1 MEGAIKLSNGYDS
14 GKTAASRFSNVPG
27 QASLSSWTRRAA
39 GQLVKLALL
48 LAFVCFVTFLLV
60 HLSPIDP
67 VQAYIGADLL
77 RIGPEQRAEIS
88 AYWGLD
94 QPFAVQFFRWAGSL
108 LQGDLGTSMIY
119 REPVASLIVERF
131 ASSAALMAAA
141 WLLSGIIGFAAGA
154 LAAIRRDTPI
164 DRLIQSLCYTIASTP
179 AFWLALL
186 AMTVFAV
193 WLGWF
198 PVGLGVPAGKLADD
212 VTLLDRLYHMA
223 LPALTLSVAGIAPI
237 ALHTRAKL
245 IEVYDS
251 DFVMFARARGERG
264 LRLFLRHG
272 LRGAALPALMLQFAS
287 FGELFGGAVLA
298 EQVFSYPGLGQAT
311 VEAGVRGDVPLLMG
325 LVICSTVFVFVGNL
339 IANAIH
345 WAIDPRRRHAPEV
358 KA

>member
-1 MEGAIKLSNGYDS
+1 MIGFAAK
-14 GKTAASRFSNVPG
+14 KTLR
-27 QASLSSWTRRAA
+27 
-39 GQLVKLALL
+39 LALL
-48 LAFVCFVTFLLV
+48 LASVTFLTFLLV

-77 RIGPEQRAEIS
+77 RVGPEQRAEIA

-94 QPFAVQFFRWAGSL
+94 QPFAERFLRWAGSL
-108 LQGDLGTSMIY
+108 LQGDMGTSMIY
-119 REPVASLIVERF
+119 REPVASIIAGRF

-141 WLLSGIIGFAAGA
+141 WLLSGAIGFAAGA
-154 LAAIRRDTPI
+154 FAAIQR
-164 DRLIQSLCYTIASTP
+164 DRLIDRMIQTVCYTIASTP
-179 AFWLALL
+179 AFWIALL

-198 PVGLGVPAGKLADD
+198 PVGLGVPAGLLAGD
-212 VTLLDRLYHMA
+212 VTLLDRLHHMA

-251 DFVMFARARGERG
+251 DYVLFARARGERG
-264 LRLFLRHG
+264 IRLFLRHG
-272 LRGAALPALMLQFAS
+272 LRNAAMPALVLQFAS

-298 EQVFSYPGLGQAT
+298 EQVFAYPGLGQAT
-311 VEAGVRGDVPLLMG
+311 VEAGLRGDVPLLMG
-325 LVICSTVFVFVGNL
+325 LVICSTLFVFAGNL
-339 IANAIH
+339 IADIIH
-345 WAIDPRRRHAPEV
+345 RGIDPRLRFVQEV

>member
-1 MEGAIKLSNGYDS
+1 MSNGYDT
-14 GKTAASRFSNVPG
+14 GMFAANG
-27 QASLSSWTRRAA
+27 QSTGPEQNRRNSWTRHVA
-39 GQLVKLALL
+39 GRLLRLILL
-48 LAFVCFVTFLLV
+48 LACVCFITFLLV

-77 RIGPEQRAEIS
+77 RIGPEQRAEIA

-94 QPFAVQFFRWAGSL
+94 RPFAEQFLRWAGSL

-119 REPVASLIVERF
+119 RERVATVIAERF
-131 ASSAALMAAA
+131 AGSAALMATA
-141 WLLSGIIGFAAGA
+141 WLFSGIIGFAAGA
-154 LAAIRRDTPI
+154 VAATRRDSLV

-186 AMTVFAV
+186 GMTVFAV

-198 PVGLGVPAGKLADD
+198 PVGLGVPAGKLAED

-223 LPALTLSVAGIAPI
+223 LPAFTLSVAGIAPI

-251 DFVMFARARGERG
+251 DYVMFARARGERG
-264 LRLFLRHG
+264 IRLFLRHG
-272 LRGAALPALMLQFAS
+272 LRNAAVPALMLQFAS

-311 VEAGVRGDVPLLMG
+311 VEAGLRGDVPLLMG
-325 LVICSTVFVFVGNL
+325 LVICSSVFVFAGNWM
-339 IANAIH
+339 ADSIH
-345 WAIDPRRRHAPEV
+345 WAVDPRRRNAPEV
-358 KA
+358 KG